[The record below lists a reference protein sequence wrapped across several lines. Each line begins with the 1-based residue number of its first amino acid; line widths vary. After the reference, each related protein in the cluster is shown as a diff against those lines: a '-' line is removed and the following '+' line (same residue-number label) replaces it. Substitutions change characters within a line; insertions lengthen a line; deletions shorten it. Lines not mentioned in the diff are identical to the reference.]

1 MFQTACRVYDVAE
14 GYIVNNLEAVM
25 KVSIIGAGAVGVGIC
40 NYLLSLGDCREL
52 VVVDLNR
59 ERSEGEQMDFSHVSA
74 LSFAK
79 NTRIIAGDYPD
90 IAGSE
95 VVVVTAG
102 AQIKKGQD
110 RLELAAVNA
119 PIAVDIAKKIHRYAP
134 GAVVIVVTNPC
145 DVLSYFIIANTGLTP
160 QQVISAG
167 CVIDSA
173 RLMKIIAE
181 RVGLDPKNIFGMV
194 WGEHGSNS
202 VIPWSAVQVAG
213 QSLDDYC
220 AANGLPLF
228 DKEELLAQTK
238 QAGLEIFNRK
248 MNTNHGIA
256 GSVFR
261 IIRAIGIN
269 EYSVLPVGI
278 LLQGE
283 YGLHDVVLNVP
294 AVISSR
300 GVERIVNYRLPADE
314 LAAVQKSAQ
323 NLRQVIEQVA
333 KETGLMK

>member
-1 MFQTACRVYDVAE
+1 
-14 GYIVNNLEAVM
+14 M
-25 KVSIIGAGAVGVGIC
+25 KISIIGAGAVGVGIC
-40 NYLLSLGDCREL
+40 NYLLSMGDCREL
-52 VVVDLNR
+52 VIVDLNR

-90 IAGSE
+90 IAGSD
-95 VVVVTAG
+95 VVVITAG

-119 PIAVDIAKKIHRYAP
+119 PIAVDIAKKVARHAP
-134 GAVVIVVTNPC
+134 GTVVIVVTNPC
-145 DVLSYFIIANTGLTP
+145 DILAYFIIANTPLTP
-160 QQVISAG
+160 QQVMSAG

-181 RVGLDPKNIFGMV
+181 RVNLDPKNIFGMV

-220 AANGLPLF
+220 EANGLPKF
-228 DKEELLAQTK
+228 DKDELLAQTK

-269 EYSVLPVGI
+269 EHSVLPVGV
-278 LLQGE
+278 LMQGE
-283 YGLHDVVLNVP
+283 YGLNDVVLPVP
-294 AVISSR
+294 VVVNSS
-300 GVERIVNYRLPADE
+300 GVERIVHYRLPDDE
-314 LAAVQKSAQ
+314 LAAVQQSARQ
-323 NLRQVIEQVA
+323 LRQVIEHVA
-333 KETGLMK
+333 QETGLMK

>member
-1 MFQTACRVYDVAE
+1 
-14 GYIVNNLEAVM
+14 M

-40 NYLLSLGDCREL
+40 NYLLSMGDCREI
-52 VVVDLNR
+52 VIVDLNR

-79 NTRIIAGDYPD
+79 NTRIVAGDYPD
-90 IAGSE
+90 ISGSD
-95 VVVVTAG
+95 VVVITAG

-119 PIAVDIAKKIHRYAP
+119 PIAVDIAKKTARYAP
-134 GAVVIVVTNPC
+134 EAVVIVVTNPC
-145 DVLSYFIIANTGLTP
+145 DILAYFIIANTPLAP

-173 RLMKIIAE
+173 RLMKIIAD

-220 AANGLPLF
+220 EANGLPPF
-228 DKEELLAQTK
+228 DKDELLAQTK
-238 QAGLEIFNRK
+238 QAGLEIFSRK

-269 EYSVLPVGI
+269 EHSVLPVGV

-283 YGLHDVVLNVP
+283 YGLRDVVLNVP
-294 AVISSR
+294 VVINSS
-300 GVERIVNYRLPADE
+300 GIERIVRYRLPADE
-314 LAAVQKSAQ
+314 LVAVQKSAQ
-323 NLRQVIEQVA
+323 QLRQVIEQIA